1 MYVRVWDPISEGADS
16 LESLAWPELVDLMTK
31 TIGSELTA
39 CIAGLEDIR
48 SLDAWIAGEKPL
60 REVENRVRF
69 AYEIVCT
76 LREGNAYGVVQSWLT
91 EINPELG
98 DQVPL
103 RLLRDGDLE
112 SIGPRILKAASSF
125 VVGG

>member
-1 MYVRVWDPISEGADS
+1 
-16 LESLAWPELVDLMTK
+16 
-31 TIGSELTA
+31 
-39 CIAGLEDIR
+39 
-48 SLDAWIAGEKPL
+48 
-60 REVENRVRF
+60 
-69 AYEIVCT
+69 
-76 LREGNAYGVVQSWLT
+76 VVQSWLT

>member
-1 MYVRVWDPISEGADS
+1 
-16 LESLAWPELVDLMTK
+16 MTK